1 MAVAKDAGVPIER
14 FGRCALLAWQHAVAG
29 RNEAPEERR
38 RPAIMT
44 GHILLGVLQEPT
56 CAGGLILRKMG
67 LDLQLA
73 IDTTRFMLFYGRRP
87 GASDGTTG
95 DIVDWQNEL
104 HTPEAVQAIDYSLDE
119 ADLFH
124 AAYPI
129 GTEHLLL
136 GLLRVTDG
144 MGFSVLEHFGIT
156 HAAARIAR
164 DTFWERLALAE
175 G

>member
-1 MAVAKDAGVPIER
+1 MADQAVPLER
-14 FGRCALLAWQHAVAG
+14 FGRCALLAWQHAVAA

-44 GHILLGVLQEPT
+44 GHVLLGVLLEPT

-73 IDTTRFMLFYGRRP
+73 IDTTKFMLFYGRKP
-87 GASDGTTG
+87 AEGAGG
-95 DIVDWQNEL
+95 IVDWQNEP
-104 HTPEAVQAIDYSLDE
+104 HTPQALRAIEYSLDE
-119 ADLFH
+119 ANLFH
-124 AAYPI
+124 ADYPI

-144 MGFSVLEHFGIT
+144 MGISVLEHFGIT
-156 HAAARIAR
+156 HAATRIAR
-164 DTFWERLALAE
+164 DTFWERLKLAE

>member
-1 MAVAKDAGVPIER
+1 MADQEVPLER
-14 FGRCALLAWQHAVAG
+14 FGRCALLAWQHAVKA

-44 GHILLGVLQEPT
+44 GHVLLGVLVEPT

-73 IDTTRFMLFYGRRP
+73 IDTTKFMLFYGRKP
-87 GASDGTTG
+87 AEGAGE
-95 DIVDWQNEL
+95 IVDWQNEP
-104 HTPEAVQAIDYSLDE
+104 HTPQALRTIEYSLDE
-119 ADLFH
+119 ANLFH
-124 AAYPI
+124 PGYPI

-136 GLLRVTDG
+136 GLLRTTDG
-144 MGFSVLEHFGIT
+144 MGVSVLEHFGIT
-156 HAAARIAR
+156 HASVRIAR
-164 DTFWERLALAE
+164 DTFWERLKLAE

>member
-1 MAVAKDAGVPIER
+1 
-14 FGRCALLAWQHAVAG
+14 
-29 RNEAPEERR
+29 
-38 RPAIMT
+38 MT
-44 GHILLGVLQEPT
+44 GHVLLGVLQEPT

-73 IDTTRFMLFYGRRP
+73 IDTTKFMLFYGRKP
-87 GASDGTTG
+87 AEGAGV
-95 DIVDWQNEL
+95 IVDWQNEP
-104 HTPEAVQAIDYSLDE
+104 HTPQALRTIEYSLDE
-119 ADLFH
+119 ANLFH
-124 AAYPI
+124 SGYPI

-164 DTFWERLALAE
+164 DTFWERLRLAE